1 VKETGETMKICF
13 QYAGQGGIGATPSEP
28 PPPPSERAETREAPD
43 ALARSTRRAK
53 LVRLVALAALAT
65 FGVVG
70 CGESDAPAPARTAA
84 PDDSVAPT
92 APEAPAK
99 RRTLVTGN
107 ALPTSPVNLIADPG
121 FYLLGYEQGFGSF
134 ITFYNDGDFAEVTS
148 SADSRSPAGFGGR
161 VANLKDAFATDA
173 KSRAMTMLAS
183 FAGGPGPFRAQ
194 VWVSKSDSKGTAVA
208 APTDKAAIQ
217 ISIAGGAPGASQAYD
232 LAVDPAATRTVGDRT
247 WLLYRADIGEPITPG
262 GFFMVEAGEGG
273 GQWHIAAPE
282 LVATPL
288 LAGQPTRALSNRW
301 QARARAL
308 SRPERDAARRY
319 AAIPPRLV
327 PAANAPGALQA
338 R

>member
-1 VKETGETMKICF
+1 MKICF

-28 PPPPSERAETREAPD
+28 PPPPSERAESREAPD
-43 ALARSTRRAK
+43 ALARSTKRAK
-53 LVRLVALAALAT
+53 LVRLVALAALAALCA
-65 FGVVG
+65 VG

-84 PDDSVAPT
+84 TDDTAPPA

-99 RRTLVTGN
+99 RRTLVTGS

-134 ITFYNDGDFAEVTS
+134 LTFYNDGDFAEVTS

-161 VANLKDAFATDA
+161 VANLKDAFATDT

-194 VWVSKSDSKGTAVA
+194 VWVSKSDAKGTPVA
-208 APTDKAAIQ
+208 APTSKSALQ
-217 ISIAGGAPGASQAYD
+217 ISIAGGSPGASQAYD
-232 LAVDPAATRTVGDRT
+232 LTVDPAATRTAGDRT
-247 WLLYRADIGEPITPG
+247 WLLYRADIAEPIKHG
-262 GFFMVEAGEGG
+262 GFFMIETGEEG
-273 GQWHIAAPE
+273 GQWQIAAPE

-288 LAGQPTRALSNRW
+288 LAGLATRDLSTRW
-301 QARARAL
+301 QARSRAL
-308 SRPERDAARRY
+308 TRRERDAARRY

-327 PAANAPGALQA
+327 PAAKAPGAQPA